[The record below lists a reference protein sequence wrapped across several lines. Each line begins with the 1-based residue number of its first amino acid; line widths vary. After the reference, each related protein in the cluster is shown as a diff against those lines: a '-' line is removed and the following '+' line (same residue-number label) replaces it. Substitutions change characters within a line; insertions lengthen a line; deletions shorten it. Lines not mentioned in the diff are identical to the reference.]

1 MKAIIPAAGY
11 ATRLWPLTKETPKPL
26 IPIHGKPII
35 EHTIAKILE
44 LKEVDH
50 IYVVTNQKFYT
61 HFLEWRNTFSAPV
74 PLKILNDHTTSNENR
89 LGQIGDIQ
97 FVISQEN
104 LVNDDLLIV
113 AGDNLFNFS
122 FIEANSSFKIHNA
135 ILNPLYDAKSLKV
148 AQEQGSVVI
157 NEDHKFIEFME
168 KAPAPKSTM
177 ISQGVYFIPK
187 EKIKYFSEY
196 LKEGN
201 SADKMGYF
209 MIWLLKKEPIYGH
222 VYDKKWFDIGWK
234 ENLEIAKKE
243 YEEE

>member
-35 EHTIAKILE
+35 EHTVAKILE
-44 LKEVDH
+44 IKEVDH

-61 HFLEWRNTFSAPV
+61 SFLEWRNTFSIPI

-89 LGQIGDIQ
+89 MGQIGDIQ
-97 FVISQEN
+97 FVIAQEN
-104 LVNDDLLIV
+104 LANDDLLIV

-122 FIEANSSFKIHNA
+122 LIEANSSFKKHKA
-135 ILNPLYDAKSLKV
+135 ILNPLYDAKSVKV

-157 NEDHKFIEFME
+157 DENNKFIEFME
-168 KAPAPKSTM
+168 KAPEPKSTM

-187 EKIKYFSEY
+187 EKVKYFSEY
-196 LKEGN
+196 LREGN
-201 SADKMGYF
+201 NADKMGYF
-209 MIWLLKKEPIYGH
+209 LIWLLKKEPIYGH

-234 ENLEIAKKE
+234 ESLDTAKKE
-243 YEEE
+243 YVEK